1 MEQAQQEVPQ
11 RYMLEIVRWFNKLK
25 ESGKTS
31 VDLTVSTTTKIVED
45 QLVITYALK
54 AGNTTLAQDS
64 IVDPRP
70 LADIKVAAE
79 AERDRIDAQATE
91 LKSQVEEVITLTSK
105 K

>member
-1 MEQAQQEVPQ
+1 MEQAKQEMPQ
-11 RYMLEIVRWFNKLK
+11 RYMVEIVRWFEKLK
-25 ESGKTS
+25 EGGKTS
-31 VDLTVSTTTKIVED
+31 VDLTLDTTTKVVAD
-45 QLVITYALK
+45 QLVITYTLK
-54 AGNTTLAQDS
+54 AGNTTVAEDS

-70 LADIKVAAE
+70 LADIKIAAE

>member
-1 MEQAQQEVPQ
+1 MEQTQQEMPQ
-11 RYMLEIVRWFNKLK
+11 KYMAEIVRWFNKLK
-25 ESGKTS
+25 EGGKTS
-31 VDLTVSTTTKIVED
+31 VDLTLETSPKVVED
-45 QLVITYALK
+45 KLVITYSLK
-54 AGNTTLAQDS
+54 AGNVTVAQDS

>member
-1 MEQAQQEVPQ
+1 MEQTEREMPQ
-11 RYMLEIVRWFNKLK
+11 KYMLEILRWFNKLK
-25 ESGKTS
+25 EGGKASANITLDTTS
-31 VDLTVSTTTKIVED
+31 KVVED
-45 QLVITYALK
+45 QLVITYTLK
-54 AGNTTLAQDS
+54 AGNVIIAQDS

-79 AERDRIDAQATE
+79 AERDRIDAQALE

>member
-1 MEQAQQEVPQ
+1 MEQAQKEIPQ
-11 RYMLEIVRWFNKLK
+11 RYMVEIVRWFDKLK
-25 ESGKTS
+25 EGGKTS
-31 VDLTVSTTTKIVED
+31 VDLTLSTTSKVMED
-45 QLVITYALK
+45 QLVVTYTLK
-54 AGNTTLAQDS
+54 AGNTTIAQDS